1 VKTALCPGTYD
12 PVTVGHVDVITRCS
26 TIFDQVVVA
35 VVDDSFRKSV
45 MFGIA
50 ERVGFLE
57 ESTKHLPNVRVTVMH
72 GLVVKLAREVG
83 ASVLVKG
90 LRALTD
96 FEYEFQMAQLNRKL
110 DPELETMYLMASPEY
125 SFLSS
130 SGVKEIA
137 KFGGCVSDL
146 VPEVVE
152 RRFAEMFGSVEG

>member
-12 PVTVGHVDVITRCS
+12 PITVGHLDVISRCS
-26 TIFDQVVVA
+26 SMFDEVVVG
-35 VVDDSFRKSV
+35 VVDDPYRKTALFTSE
-45 MFGIA
+45 
-50 ERVGFLE
+50 ERAHFVE
-57 ESTKHLPNVRVTVMH
+57 ESTSHLANVRVAVMK
-72 GLVVKLAREVG
+72 GLVVRFAREAG

-96 FEYEFQMAQLNRKL
+96 FEYEFEMAQLNRKL
-110 DPELETMYLMASPEY
+110 DPDLETMYLMASPGY

-137 KFGGCVSDL
+137 KYGGCVSDL

-152 RRFAEMFGSVEG
+152 RRFIEMYGSAED

>member
-1 VKTALCPGTYD
+1 MKIALCPGTYD
-12 PVTVGHVDVITRCS
+12 PVTMGHIDTIQRCAAM
-26 TIFDQVVVA
+26 FDEVVVA
-35 VVDDSFRKSV
+35 VVDLSYRKSV
-45 MFGIA
+45 LFSTEDRA
-50 ERVGFLE
+50 YFLE
-57 ESTKHLPNVRVTVMH
+57 ESTKSLTNVRITVMRT
-72 GLVVKLAREVG
+72 LVVDFAREVG

-110 DPELETMYLMASPEY
+110 DPELETMYLMASPEF

-137 KFGGCVSDL
+137 KYGGCVSDL

-152 RRFAEMFGSVEG
+152 RRFREMYGSAEA